1 MGDERLRVIKTD
13 TDVLMGNLRGELGE
27 LVTTWLLLRH
37 FMADSSKLRSED
49 PAKDLANK
57 ELALLWLLTEKLQ
70 NDLIGRLSELADE
83 KIGRTNFFFVSRKL
97 NQFESQ
103 VQAFTRFVITNKF
116 RQKRNQE
123 IAHREQPE
131 HWFQDRPISIP
142 YRMLVKA
149 TAMALRLIKR
159 MDRTVLGHAAPFLWR
174 EARKKRYELSGSPRA
189 MYMLVPF
196 MRLSDEDR
204 IRVVEAEQ
212 RDGKVMWSEME
223 TTINGKPARV
233 LVCKEW
239 GLLLLGTRCIPLAQ
253 YPLQKLEHITF
264 SDGSGAAERPA
275 SSCGDEKPKDA

>member
-13 TDVLMGNLRGELGE
+13 INVLMGNLRGELGE
-27 LVTTWLLLRH
+27 VVTTWLLLRH

-57 ELALLWLLTEKLQ
+57 ELAFLWLLIEKLQ

-103 VQAFTRFVITNKF
+103 VQAFTKFVVTNKL

-131 HWFQDRPISIP
+131 HWFEDCPISIP
-142 YRMLVKA
+142 YRVLVKS

-159 MDRTVLGHAAPFLWR
+159 MDRAVLGPASPLLWR

-189 MYMLVPF
+189 MYKLVPF

-212 RDGKVMWSEME
+212 REGKVMWSEME
-223 TTINGKPARV
+223 ATINGKPARV
-233 LVCKEW
+233 LACKEW
-239 GLLLLGTRCIPLAQ
+239 GLLLLGTSCIPLAQ
-253 YPLQKLEHITF
+253 YPLQKVEHITF
-264 SDGSGAAERPA
+264 SDGSWAEQPA
-275 SSCGDEKPKDA
+275 SSRGDEKPPDA